1 MARGQG
7 GSEADGAPVILHIA
21 RPESTA
27 EVRGSH
33 LALAEGGVKA
43 TLAGQ
48 GGLSAA
54 AFTTKGD
61 PGQKP
66 AVGAALS
73 WRRAGLPLGLRA
85 GWIGERETLLG
96 SVGEGAF
103 GDLAGDTAFVGVDAS
118 TDLGRLAGRRQRG
131 ARRGRPGHARRPP
144 HPGVLARHQRVRAS
158 CHPGAGRFRSV
169 AVFHVTAVAGGER
182 PGIVDGAGRPDQ
194 DGRVVVRRGF
204 PADLLPS
211 GRQMDIAGQWHGPLG
226 KGELRLGAVYSH
238 RPGHNEAANP
248 ELTFLGGWRRDF

>member
-1 MARGQG
+1 M
-7 GSEADGAPVILHIA
+7 
-21 RPESTA
+21 
-27 EVRGSH
+27 
-33 LALAEGGVKA
+33 AEGGVKA

-73 WRRAGLPLGLRA
+73 WRRAGLPVGLRA

-118 TDLGRLAGRRQRG
+118 TGLGRWRIGANAELGMVTPTTRGGLVTRVSSLATSAFALHATRTLAGSG
-131 ARRGRPGHARRPP
+131 ALRVSVSQPLRVERGR
-144 HPGVLARHQRVRAS
+144 AS
-158 CHPGAGRFRSV
+158 LTVPAGRTKAG
-169 AVFHVTAVAGGER
+169 AVLYDAV
-182 PGIVDGAGRPDQ
+182 
-194 DGRVVVRRGF
+194 
-204 PADLLPS
+204 PADLAPS
-211 GRQMDIAGQWHGPLG
+211 GRQMDIAGQWHRPLG

-238 RPGHNEAANP
+238 RPGHRQAADP
-248 ELTFLGGWRRDF
+248 ELTFLGGWRREF